1 MPCLVV
7 KTDQVEGS
15 TTGLIDV
22 PPVRLFIPL
31 PVQAV
36 LEATVDN
43 VSPSSYSPTR
53 DKFDGESYI
62 AR

>member
-7 KTDQVEGS
+7 NTNQVEGS
-15 TTGLIDV
+15 ATSLISV
-22 PPVRLFIPL
+22 PPVGLFITL
-31 PVQAV
+31 LVQAV

-53 DKFDGESYI
+53 NKLDGGSYI